1 MKSYMKTNTQ
11 LIEEIDALAP
21 WHHNL
26 HLRDDITTKSSTE
39 TDKTGQLVSVVDVE
53 RVFERSTAGLFPNG
67 LEGRSFLDCA
77 CNCAGYSFVAKDLG
91 AGPIYAFDAR
101 EHWINQAQFVAEH
114 RATDSSDMTFN
125 VATIDHLAN
134 LDDKFD
140 VTWFSGIFYHLP
152 DPVASLKLAADR
164 TNEILVL
171 NTACLPHD
179 PDKHEEPSLS
189 YRQEGIKE
197 LMSGLD
203 GPCWLPSGPK
213 VLKNLLNWMGFCEVK
228 VFLWFNTTDP
238 NNNELRGRIGMVAAR
253 QAGRLDAMTELT
265 APTEMASQ
273 KAAARTTQPV
283 DPVQAAGRPLRWEDD
298 ISSNAADT
306 APFEN
311 SGPPSSW
318 TKENFAQSN
327 IGNASAD
334 VKELDAHKL
343 AKRDTLPIPS
353 GQDREGYYRDYDE
366 QFWLTGLRD
375 FQSVLTQ
382 LNTHKISVD
391 RMLEMGCATG
401 RVLRHFAVQSSIPE
415 IWGTD
420 INHRH
425 VRWLTDHMPA
435 HVRPM
440 AVPTL
445 PSLPV
450 EDNYFDLITAFSVFT
465 HIDTFETSH
474 IAEIRRALKPG
485 GMAYLTITNE
495 NTWDAMRGPSD
506 NPAKNLAKRLS
517 DSVPDFATALKH
529 PLPSGRSDFRH
540 SQVGP
545 YRGTCFHSTDHI
557 EKLWGRFMTIEDIIP
572 NGHGFQTVVVLRK

>member
-1 MKSYMKTNTQ
+1 MKTNAQ

-26 HLRDDITTKSSTE
+26 LLRDGITTKSATGA
-39 TDKTGQLVSVVDVE
+39 DKTGQPVSVVDVE
-53 RVFERSTAGLFPNG
+53 KVFEHSTAGLFPNG

-77 CNCAGYSFVAKDLG
+77 CNSAGYSFVAKDLG
-91 AGPIYAFDAR
+91 AGRVYAFDAR
-101 EHWINQAQFVAEH
+101 EHWINQARFVAEH
-114 RATDSSDMTFN
+114 RVADSSNMTFN
-125 VATIDHLAN
+125 VATVDHLAN

-164 TNEILVL
+164 TNELLIL
-171 NTACLPHD
+171 NTACLPHN
-179 PDKHEEPSLS
+179 PDKDEEPALS
-189 YRQEGIKE
+189 YRQEGTKQ
-197 LMSGLD
+197 LMSGID
-203 GPCWLPSGPK
+203 GPSWLPSGPK
-213 VLKNLLNWMGFCEVK
+213 VLKNLLNWMGFSEVK
-228 VFLWFNTTDP
+228 VFFWSNVSNP
-238 NNNELRGRIGMVAAR
+238 NNNEMGGRIGMIAAR

-265 APTEMASQ
+265 APTTMTPQ
-273 KAAARTTQPV
+273 KTPAKTTQQV
-283 DPVQAAGRPLRWEDD
+283 KTVQAAGRPLLWEDD

-311 SGPPSSW
+311 AGPPCNW
-318 TKENFAQSN
+318 TKEEFVQFNSGRAP
-327 IGNASAD
+327 AE
-334 VKELDAHKL
+334 VKEMDVCKL

-353 GQDREGYYRDYDE
+353 GKDREGYNPGYDE

-375 FQSVLTQ
+375 YQNVLTQ
-382 LNTHKISVD
+382 LDTHKISVD

-425 VRWLTDHMPA
+425 VRWLIDHMPA

-506 NPAKNLAKRLS
+506 NPAKNLAKRLLG
-517 DSVPDFATALKH
+517 SVPDFATALKH
-529 PLPSGRSDFRH
+529 PLSSGRSDFRH
-540 SQVGP
+540 LQVGP
-545 YRGTCFHSTDHI
+545 YRGISFHSTDHI
-557 EKLWGRFMTIEDIIP
+557 EKVWGRFMTIEDIIP
-572 NGHGFQTVVVLRK
+572 NGHGIQTVVVLRK